1 MNMVRTRRK
10 FDTAFK
16 LSVVQEYLNGAS
28 KSSLGKKYS
37 IVPAVIRSWICTF
50 APEYAPTESN
60 VEMSKKQ
67 SESEKIQVLKRA
79 LREKELELSRERM
92 RADFYET
99 MVDVAE
105 EQFNIKIR
113 KKAGT
118 NQ

>member
-1 MNMVRTRRK
+1 MSRTYRK
-10 FDTAFK
+10 FDTSFK

-28 KSSLGKKYS
+28 QYSLSKKYS
-37 IVPAVIRSWICTF
+37 IDWSLIHKWIRIF
-50 APEYAPTESN
+50 APEYHPVESIP
-60 VEMSKKQ
+60 MGKKQ
-67 SESEKIQVLKRA
+67 SESLEIQALKRA

-99 MVDVAE
+99 MVEVAE
-105 EQFNIKIR
+105 EQFNIEIR